1 MLTLKWQIKSLQ
13 IAKNNLE
20 FYNSKVLSVTVGL
33 FFVLGFLDYLGV
45 PLKEAAVSAFSL
57 QSFFLPQKGFTLLP
71 IAIGT
76 LTQIILIEISLRE
89 G

>member
-1 MLTLKWQIKSLQ
+1 LQ

-45 PLKEAAVSAFSL
+45 PRKEAAGRAFRYNLFSYL
-57 QSFFLPQKGFTLLP
+57 KKD
-71 IAIGT
+71 
-76 LTQIILIEISLRE
+76 LRYNHSRKLF
-89 G
+89 

>member
-1 MLTLKWQIKSLQ
+1 MMLTLKWQIKSLQ

-45 PLKEAAVSAFSL
+45 PLKEAAVRALFATI
-57 QSFFLPQKGFTLLP
+57 FFRTSKRIYAKITHANYFN
-71 IAIGT
+71 
-76 LTQIILIEISLRE
+76 
-89 G
+89 

>member
-1 MLTLKWQIKSLQ
+1 MMLTLKWQIKSLQ

-45 PLKEAAVSAFSL
+45 PLKEAAGRAFSL
-57 QSFFLPQKGFTLLP
+57 QSFFVPQKGFTLQS
-71 IAIGT
+71 